1 MSGLW
6 TQTSYWTN
14 WTPASIGTQ
23 CTRPASSTVDWRAEL
38 LQCWKERLLKP
49 TVGGRRVGRSRIRN
63 VYVSCPVVPTG
74 AGPSSGAGVGAA
86 AAGAE
91 VAVGATGVAVVD
103 GVTKNPIVVCTG
115 MGGGRRAPGS
125 LSIVSGMGNMLP
137 PPHCSFSIRQ
147 FLIKQV

>member
-14 WTPASIGTQ
+14 WTPASIRIQ
-23 CTRPASSTVDWRAEL
+23 CTRPVSSTVDWRAESP
-38 LQCWKERLLKP
+38 QCWKERLLKQ

-63 VYVSCPVVPTG
+63 VYVSCPVVPAG
-74 AGPSSGAGVGAA
+74 AGLSSGAGVRAA

-115 MGGGRRAPGS
+115 MGGGAASTRVTFYSKWLGQQAPA
-125 LSIVSGMGNMLP
+125 P
-137 PPHCSFSIRQ
+137 PPLLF
-147 FLIKQV
+147 FLLGNCFLF